1 MTPENETTQDAERQ
15 LRALGEHIE
24 EIRRARGCTKAYWLK
39 IFPDLGTDK
48 TYSKISSGNLAELD
62 VERWLDQYQHVF
74 RVLESSPDDAAED
87 DLYDD
92 LMGPAR
98 LCRAFLETARERG
111 NARVLLL
118 LGDSASGKSSA
129 IRVLQRKPYGSRVMV
144 IEATDAWKNRNF
156 RGTGSA
162 LLRAIARKLGVADL
176 PTRRDNLLNE
186 VVERLT
192 PQRRCIVI
200 DESHHLCP
208 EGINLIKHL
217 VNMTP
222 GEFILVALPSL
233 WSKLESSREAWTECR
248 QLTGN
253 RLAERIVLT
262 VDAADVQRFVA
273 NKLSSLAGW
282 TEALGKGAAT
292 EMAKLAPKAG
302 NYAFVRD
309 VCKRI
314 RRATE
319 EGESLSQAMV
329 EMAIRAEQ
337 RSR

>member
-1 MTPENETTQDAERQ
+1 MNTEIETTQETERQ
-15 LRALGEHIE
+15 LRSLGEHIE
-24 EIRRARGCTKAYWLK
+24 EIRRARGCTKAHWLK
-39 IFPDLGTDK
+39 TFPDLGTDK
-48 TYSKISSGNLAELD
+48 TYSKITSGNLAELD
-62 VERWLDQYQHVF
+62 LERWLGQYQYVVHL
-74 RVLESSPDDAAED
+74 LENATEDPAED

-129 IRVLQRKPYGSRVMV
+129 IRVLQRKPYGSRVTV

-162 LLRAIARKLGVADL
+162 LLRALARKLGVADL
-176 PTRRDNLLNE
+176 PRRIDDLLAE
-186 VVERLT
+186 VVSRMT

-200 DESHHLCP
+200 DEAHHLCP
-208 EGINLIKHL
+208 EGVNLIKHL
-217 VNMTP
+217 VNQTP

-233 WSKLESSREAWTECR
+233 WSKLESSREAWTECK

-262 VDAADVQRFVA
+262 VDAGDVLRFVT
-273 NKLSSLAGW
+273 NKLSALEGW

-292 EMAKLAPKAG
+292 ELTKLAPKSG

-309 VCKRI
+309 VCKRVK
-314 RRATE
+314 RSAE
-319 EGESLSQAMV
+319 EGEVLSQAMV
-329 EMAIRAEQ
+329 EMAIRAEL